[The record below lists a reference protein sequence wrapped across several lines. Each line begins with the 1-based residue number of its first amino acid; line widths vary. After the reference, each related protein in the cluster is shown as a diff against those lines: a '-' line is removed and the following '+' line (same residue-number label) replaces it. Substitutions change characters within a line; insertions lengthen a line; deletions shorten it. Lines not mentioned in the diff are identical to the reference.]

1 MGSRKFKF
9 ALFGNIYQAKK
20 SANIRDIMSY
30 LTRRGA
36 EVCVENFLRL
46 SCKHR
51 TTVAR
56 LR

>member
-30 LTRRGA
+30 LTRRA
-36 EVCVENFLRL
+36 LKCALKNFF
-46 SCKHR
+46 
-51 TTVAR
+51 TTF
-56 LR
+56 L